1 MKIATSLT
9 LLLLLS
15 FSAVASE
22 EVAPIDAVDL
32 DALRAKVGTP
42 AVVVGQVTDV
52 GTTQDGGITFIN
64 IGMPKKKGFVAVIF
78 RQNYESFPSGFD
90 TFRNQKVKVSGPIE
104 LYKSEQP
111 QIVIRSAEQIEIIKE
126 E

>member
-1 MKIATSLT
+1 MKFATSLACV
-9 LLLLLS
+9 LLLS
-15 FSAVASE
+15 MSAMASE
-22 EVAPIDAVDL
+22 EVTPIDSVDL
-32 DALRAKVGTP
+32 DALRAKVGSP
-42 AVVVGQVTDV
+42 AVVVGAVTDI

-64 IGMPKKKGFVAVIF
+64 VGMPKKKGFVAVIF
-78 RQNYESFPSGFD
+78 RQNYENFPEGFEK
-90 TFRNQKVKVSGPIE
+90 FRNQKVKVSGPIE

>member
-1 MKIATSLT
+1 MKISASLA
-9 LLLLLS
+9 LLLVLS
-15 FSAVASE
+15 VFSYASE
-22 EVAPIDAVDL
+22 ETAPIDAVDL

-64 IGMPKKKGFVAVIF
+64 VGMPKKKGFVAVIF
-78 RQNYESFPSGFD
+78 RQNYANFPDGFEK
-90 TFRNQKVKVSGPIE
+90 FRNQKVSVSGPIE

-111 QIVIRSAEQIEIIKE
+111 QIILRSPDQIEILTE
-126 E
+126 

>member
-1 MKIATSLT
+1 MKISASLS
-9 LLLLLS
+9 LLLVLS
-15 FSAVASE
+15 VFSYASE
-22 EVAPIDAVDL
+22 ETAPIDAVDL

-64 IGMPKKKGFVAVIF
+64 VGMPKKKGFVAVIF
-78 RQNYESFPSGFD
+78 RQNYANFPDGFEK
-90 TFRNQKVKVSGPIE
+90 FRNQKVSVSGPIE

-111 QIVIRSAEQIEIIKE
+111 QIILRSPDQIEILTE
-126 E
+126 

>member
-1 MKIATSLT
+1 MKITASLAFA
-9 LLLLLS
+9 LVL
-15 FSAVASE
+15 AVSVMASE
-22 EVAPIDAVDL
+22 EVTPIDAVDL

-42 AVVVGQVTDV
+42 AVVIGQVTDV

-78 RQNYESFPSGFD
+78 RQNYESFPEGFEN
-90 TFRNQKVKVSGPIE
+90 FRNQKVKVTGPIE
-104 LYKSEQP
+104 LYKAEQP
-111 QIVIRSAEQIEIIKE
+111 QIILRSPEQIEVIKE